1 MKRALISVFDKTGI
15 LPFAHWLVSQQVEII
30 STGGTYRYL
39 KDHHIPVLEVAEVT
53 GFNEMLDGR
62 VKTLHPMIHGGILAR
77 RDLASHMQDL
87 IHNQITP
94 IDFVVVNLYPFAEKL
109 AENLPF
115 DELIE
120 FIDIGG
126 PSMLR
131 SAAKSFKDVVVLSD
145 QQDYAKVMQE
155 IEAQGALSFAS
166 RKALAAKVFNL
177 TSHYDALIS
186 QYLMEDNIPDYL
198 TLSYQKENT
207 MRYGENAHQQAFY
220 YVDQSRKGA
229 MNNFEQLGGKALSFN
244 NVRDMD
250 LAWKVVS
257 EFDEQEFVCCAVK
270 HSTPCG
276 VALGSSVEQ
285 AYLKAFNAD
294 PVSIFGGIVAFNH
307 QVDANTAKEL
317 SQIFLEIVI
326 APSFSQEALAIL
338 REKKNLRIIQ
348 CPQKAQQNWE
358 MIQVDG
364 GLLIQESNQK
374 LLENLE
380 QVTQGSLSE
389 EQKADLIFAL
399 KVAKFVKSNAIVVVK
414 EGQTLGIGGG
424 EVSRIWAAEKA
435 LERAEKF
442 GKEQMVM
449 ASDAFFPFADVVEL
463 AAKNNIAAIIQPG
476 GSIRDQEVIQAAEDN
491 HIVMLLSHIR
501 HFKH

>member
-1 MKRALISVFDKTGI
+1 MKRALISVFDKTNI
-15 LPFAHWLVSQQVEII
+15 LSLAHWLVSKNVEII

-39 KDHHIPVLEVAEVT
+39 KENHIPVVKVSDVT

-77 RDLASHMQDL
+77 RDQISHMQDL
-87 IHNQITP
+87 INNHINP

-145 QQDYAKVMQE
+145 QQDYTKVMQE
-155 IEAQGALSFAS
+155 IDEQGELSFAS
-166 RKALAAKVFNL
+166 RKSLAAKVFNL

-186 QYLMEDNIPDYL
+186 QYLMEDKIPDYL
-198 TLSYQKENT
+198 TLTYQKNNT

-220 YVDQSRKGA
+220 YVDQSRQGA
-229 MNNFEQLGGKALSFN
+229 MNNFVQLGGKDLSFN

-257 EFDEQEFVCCAVK
+257 EFNENEIVCCAVK

-276 VALGSSVEQ
+276 VALGDSVLT
-285 AYLKAFNAD
+285 AYIKTVLAD
-294 PVSIFGGIVAFNH
+294 SVSIFGGIVAFNH
-307 QVDANTAKEL
+307 QVDAYTALEL
-317 SQIFLEIVI
+317 TQIFLEIVI
-326 APSFSQEALAIL
+326 APSFTQEALDIL

-348 CPQKAQQNWE
+348 CQQKAQQKWE

-364 GLLIQESNQK
+364 GILMQQADQQLLD
-374 LLENLE
+374 NLE
-380 QVTQGSLSE
+380 QVTKAGVTE
-389 EQKADLIFAL
+389 KQKEDLIFAL
-399 KVAKFVKSNAIVVVK
+399 KVAKFVKSNAIVVAK
-414 EGQTLGIGGG
+414 DGQTLGIGGG

-435 LERAEKF
+435 LERAQKF
-442 GKEQMVM
+442 AEENVVM

-463 AAKNNIAAIIQPG
+463 AAKNNVTAIIQPG
-476 GSIRDQEVIQAAEDN
+476 GSIRDKDVIKVADENNIA
-491 HIVMLLSHIR
+491 MLFSHIR